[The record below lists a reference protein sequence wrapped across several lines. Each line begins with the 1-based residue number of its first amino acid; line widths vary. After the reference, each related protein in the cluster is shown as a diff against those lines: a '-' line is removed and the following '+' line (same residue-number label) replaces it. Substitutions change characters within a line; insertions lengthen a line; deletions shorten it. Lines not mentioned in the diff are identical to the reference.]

1 LDVIPIPT
9 PLGRSFFEEIQ
20 GSFSEPSMGSDMW
33 VRLSYL
39 AGLMVVL
46 VMVGLVVNHYRNK
59 AKDNTLP
66 SGNVTNPQLV
76 RKILNQALAARNR
89 FDVNF
94 HMEPGRIQATAC
106 ALRRLDKTAMSLE
119 AGTLKVRE
127 ENWVGKPVQVFFHI
141 TSGKKHTLFY
151 SYLTEI
157 LDVQKSAEG
166 LTLLILRTP
175 NELELGSMRSYL
187 RVEPPY
193 EYILGLSL
201 WPEIFHKDGSEETS
215 PAKWGRPLL
224 GLDESRSLSPHLDN
238 ISAKGMRLIVP
249 RIALK
254 EVHLSFKTSQR
265 LFFLLE
271 LHNPATEQKLRFW
284 LRCRVENVFEDV
296 KVTEVGLQFLQSGG
310 FKTEDDPDLTWL
322 DVGEDGIEILGN
334 WIMARHL
341 ELFRKT
347 GMA

>member
-1 LDVIPIPT
+1 
-9 PLGRSFFEEIQ
+9 
-20 GSFSEPSMGSDMW
+20 MGSDMW
-33 VRLSYL
+33 VRLTYL
-39 AGLMVVL
+39 GVLLVLLVV
-46 VMVGLVVNHYRNK
+46 VGLVVNHYRNK
-59 AKDNTLP
+59 ALDNTLP
-66 SGNVTNPQLV
+66 SGNVTKPQLV
-76 RKILNQALAARNR
+76 RKILNQALAARSR

-106 ALRRLDKTAMSLE
+106 ALRRLDQTAMTLE

-151 SYLTEI
+151 SFPTEI
-157 LDVQKSAEG
+157 LDVQLSSEG

-201 WPEIFHKDGSEETS
+201 WPETFHKDGSEEAS
-215 PAKWGRPLL
+215 PQKWGQPLL
-224 GLDESRSLSPHLDN
+224 GLDESRSISPHLDN

-254 EVHLSFKTSQR
+254 DAHLSFKTSQR
-265 LFFLLE
+265 LLFLLE
-271 LHNPATEQKLRFW
+271 LHNPATERKLRFW

-296 KVTEVGLQFLQSGG
+296 KATEVGLQFLQAGEFRS
-310 FKTEDDPDLTWL
+310 KDDPDLTWK
-322 DVGEDGIEILGN
+322 DVGDDGIESLGN